1 VDSAIVAALERV
13 RASGRKIVLVTG
25 RRLPHLVRLFPRVDL
40 FDRIV
45 AENGALLYSPLNGS
59 ERTLADPPPRAF
71 IAALEGRGV
80 SPLSVG
86 RVIVA
91 TSTTHEA
98 TVQDLIEGFGVELQI
113 ILNKS
118 SIMVL
123 PSGVDKASGL
133 DAALVELGISPL
145 AVVGVG
151 DAENDLAF
159 LVRCGCAVAVANAL
173 ESVKARADLITAGER
188 GAGVVELIEKLL
200 RSDLFEVKPRD
211 RAVR

>member
-1 VDSAIVAALERV
+1 VAALERV

-45 AENGALLYSPLNGS
+45 AENGALLSNPLSGS
-59 ERTLADPPPRAF
+59 ERTLADPPPRDF
-71 IAALEGRGV
+71 VAALEGRGV

-91 TSTTHEA
+91 TSTAYEA
-98 TVQDLIEGFGVELQI
+98 SVRNVIEGLGVELEI
-113 ILNKS
+113 ILNKG

-123 PSGVDKASGL
+123 PSGVDKASGM
-133 DAALVELGISPL
+133 DAALIELGISPL
-145 AVVGVG
+145 NVVGVG

-159 LVRCGCAVAVANAL
+159 LARCGCAVAVANAL
-173 ESVKARADLITAGER
+173 ESVKARSDLITAGER
-188 GAGVVELIEKLL
+188 GAGVVELTEKLL
-200 RSDLFEVKPRD
+200 RTDLSEVEPRD

>member
-1 VDSAIVAALERV
+1 VAALERV

-45 AENGALLYSPLNGS
+45 AENGALLSNPLSGS
-59 ERTLADPPPRAF
+59 ERTLADPPTRDF
-71 IAALEGRGV
+71 VAALEGRGV

-91 TSTTHEA
+91 TSTAYEA
-98 TVQDLIEGFGVELQI
+98 SVRNVIEGLGVELEI
-113 ILNKS
+113 ILNKG

-123 PSGVDKASGL
+123 PSGVDKASGM
-133 DAALVELGISPL
+133 DAALIELGISPL
-145 AVVGVG
+145 NVVGVG

-159 LVRCGCAVAVANAL
+159 LARCGCAVAVANAL
-173 ESVKARADLITAGER
+173 ESVKARSDLITAGER
-188 GAGVVELIEKLL
+188 GAGVVELTEKLL
-200 RSDLFEVKPRD
+200 RTDLSEVEPRD

>member
-1 VDSAIVAALERV
+1 MAALERV

-25 RRLPHLVRLFPRVDL
+25 RRLPHLVRLFPRVEL

-45 AENGALLYSPLNGS
+45 AENGALLSNPLNGS

-71 IAALEGRGV
+71 VAALEGRGV

-91 TSTTHEA
+91 TSTAHEA
-98 TVQDLIEGFGVELQI
+98 SVRNVIEGFGVELEI
-113 ILNKS
+113 ILNKG

-123 PSGVDKASGL
+123 PSGVDKASGM
-133 DAALVELGISPL
+133 DAALIELSISPL
-145 AVVGVG
+145 NVVGVG
-151 DAENDLAF
+151 DAENDIAF
-159 LVRCGCAVAVANAL
+159 LARCGCAVAVANAL
-173 ESVKARADLITAGER
+173 ESVKARSDLITAGER
-188 GAGVVELIEKLL
+188 GAGVVELTEKLL
-200 RSDLFEVKPRD
+200 RSDLSEVEPRN